1 MTPIQGKNPTSWGTS
16 MRFFSR
22 KKQNQPVG
30 PIETAEPMPPFAEP
44 HANARSHE
52 RFDASASDLTVG
64 DYAQGVPQ
72 IRIGEMLRVF
82 GQQLRWAVPAFIAGV
97 ALSWYLTKDF
107 QRSYSGE
114 GRVLAQLSSE
124 YVYEPV
130 AGQTSPGLMLTP
142 DHIVLNEV
150 GIMTSP
156 TVIKSVLEELAQTY
170 GLGRVDE
177 ANASKIRAGEKLSD
191 NPDLYV
197 SFEKRFSAAPRAK
210 SSIIDL
216 AFKHEDPEIAVAGLN
231 AFLEAYM
238 RERKEIFV
246 SEAVDVVSKR
256 REATEEQL
264 AQNEREI
271 AGFLRRNNISD
282 FDSEREGATERTEE
296 LKTTLNTLRGDV
308 AEMETAL
315 AKVESQLRGTPPEID
330 LFVDDRASQRV
341 AQAELELKQLLAKY
355 LPGSDPVRQKQTEIA
370 ELRSLQTANGGRAAG
385 GRRVGPNPV
394 YQNLLE
400 RRNELASQANAMREK
415 EVVVQRQLNSVDAKS
430 RRMRDLSPRVE
441 NLLRERETLQAILR
455 TLNTREQEALVNQQQ
470 AQASS
475 ENVHVISRAETA
487 RKGRNMR
494 AVMWLL
500 GSVAIGGLI
509 FLLALLR
516 TFLDPR
522 LYARTSSVPSHGGT
536 DRAGGRRTDD
546 NFIPEPVQ
554 PFVPNTPAP
563 PPFPDMMPAAQA
575 ELPLEPQVEI
585 TPMVQAAGVA
595 SAAVATTAMATTAA
609 APSYESAAAP
619 SYDGNG
625 PELFSE
631 SFAHNYRAPE
641 MASAQAPAA
650 EITLPTDEP
659 SSSNPYMTA
668 NVAQLFDPT
677 EEP

>member
-1 MTPIQGKNPTSWGTS
+1 

-22 KKQNQPVG
+22 KKNIDPVG
-30 PIETAEPMPPFAEP
+30 PVESAELAQPFAEVP
-44 HANARSHE
+44 REDFDRYDTHASVN
-52 RFDASASDLTVG
+52 DLTVG

-82 GQQLRWAVPAFIAGV
+82 AQQLRWAVPAFVAGV

-107 QRSYSGE
+107 KRSYTGE

-130 AGQTSPGLMLTP
+130 AGQTAPGLMLTP

-156 TVIKSVLEELAQTY
+156 TVIKSVLEEMAQTY

-177 ANASKIRAGEKLSD
+177 TNASKIRAGEKLSD

-197 SFEKRFSAAPRAK
+197 AFEKRFAAVPRAK

-216 AFKHEDPEIAVAGLN
+216 SFKHEDPELAVAGLN
-231 AFLEAYM
+231 AFLKAYM
-238 RERKEIFV
+238 DKRKEVFV

-256 REATEEQL
+256 REATEKQL
-264 AQNEREI
+264 SQNEREI
-271 AGFLRRNNISD
+271 AAFLGRNNISD
-282 FDSEREGATERTEE
+282 FESERTGATERTEE

-315 AKVESQLRGTPPEID
+315 AKVEGQLRATPEEIN

-355 LPGSDPVRQKQTEIA
+355 LPGSNPVRQKQTEIA

-394 YQNLLE
+394 YQGLLE

-415 EVVVQRQLNSVDAKS
+415 EVVLQRQLNSVDAKT
-430 RRMRDLSPRVE
+430 RRMRDLSPRLE
-441 NLLRERETLQAILR
+441 NLMRERETLQARLR
-455 TLNTREQEALVNQQQ
+455 TLNTREQEALINQQQ

-475 ENVHVISRAETA
+475 ENVQIISKAESP

-522 LYARTSSVPSHGGT
+522 LYARPAMAPTGSPNRS
-536 DRAGGRRTDD
+536 GGRRTDD
-546 NFIPEPVQ
+546 NIIPEPVQ

-563 PPFPDMMPAAQA
+563 PPFPDMMPAA
-575 ELPLEPQVEI
+575 EIVTPVYEPATVEPI
-585 TPMVQAAGVA
+585 APAGPAV
-595 SAAVATTAMATTAA
+595 SSTAVAVAATPALQVYA
-609 APSYESAAAP
+609 
-619 SYDGNG
+619 
-625 PELFSE
+625 E
-631 SFAHNYRAPE
+631 SFAHNYKPPTAAPVQTQMPSHMTE
-641 MASAQAPAA
+641 TATVTS
-650 EITLPTDEP
+650 TDVQ
-659 SSSNPYMTA
+659 SSNPYMTE
-668 NVAQLFDPT
+668 NVAQLFAPSDG
-677 EEP
+677 